1 VSLRERLG
9 LAHPIVGAG
18 LGGGLSRA
26 KLTVAIAE
34 AGGLGQLGIMPPPA
48 LRSELAVHR
57 ARSAHP
63 VAVNVL
69 LPFARRAHFDVAQQ
83 ADVVVTFWG
92 TPRRAT
98 SGIWVHQCGSPQ
110 EAGAA
115 AAAGADGV
123 IVQGVEAGG
132 HVRGSTPALELL
144 DATRAVLPPGFP
156 IWLAGGVC
164 ERADVEA
171 ALAAGAD
178 AVVVG
183 TRFLLS
189 EESDAH
195 PEYKRRLL
203 AARHTVLTELFGAG
217 WPAPHRV
224 VPNAATE
231 RWLRDDER
239 APRWV
244 RTLQRST
251 ARPLSH
257 MPTALTERATRS
269 QRPGMPLLA
278 PAAATVDDPVSLVDA
293 GPLYA
298 GECVARIGALRPA
311 GEIVRTLAG
320 ARAGA

>member
-9 LAHPIVGAG
+9 LEHPIVGAG

-34 AGGLGQLGIMPPPA
+34 AGGLGQIGIMEAAA
-48 LRSELAVHR
+48 LRAELAAHR
-57 ARSAHP
+57 DRSPRP
-63 VAVNVL
+63 VAVNLL
-69 LPFARRAHFDVAQQ
+69 LPFARRAHREVARQ

-92 TPRRAT
+92 TPRRPAG
-98 SGIWVHQCGSPQ
+98 GIWVHQCGSVR
-110 EAGAA
+110 EARAA
-115 AAAGADGV
+115 ADAGADGV

-132 HVRGSTPALELL
+132 HVRGTTPALELL
-144 DATRAVLPPGFP
+144 DRARTALAPGFP

-203 AARHTVLTELFGAG
+203 AARRTVLTELFGAG

-224 VPNAATE
+224 VPNTATE
-231 RWLRDDER
+231 RWLRRDARGPAWIR
-239 APRWV
+239 ALHRGSAPA
-244 RTLQRST
+244 L
-251 ARPLSH
+251 AH
-257 MPTALTERATRS
+257 MPSALIRRAARA
-269 QRPGMPLLA
+269 QRPGMPLLG

-298 GECVARIGALRPA
+298 GECVARIDSLLPA
-311 GEIVRTLAG
+311 ATILQDLA
-320 ARAGA
+320 ATSAP